1 MRDEAWRMKDVMK
14 DEEWEM
20 KDEGWDEGWEM
31 KIDYST
37 SIMPEMLTARRPTP
51 DWHLNETC
59 LLFTGFGE
67 DEGLRMIDEGW
78 KWDEGWELAAY
89 LNDTIKNGRVQLR
102 LTAQHNN
109 YTTVYGRRHR
119 GRTQNHHSGTFHT
132 IFNVFNAKPIHS
144 IFGIYFLDGLVHRV
158 LSSSSKQLESDCG
171 VWGNPR
177 SYNWCNW
184 ELSHWLEGST
194 PPTHGQFRL
203 SLESLEWSG
212 RHPPSQKFPPKN
224 R

>member
-1 MRDEAWRMKDVMK
+1 MIDMRWRMNDERWSMKDGRWRREDEIWSMK
-14 DEEWEM
+14 DEE
-20 KDEGWDEGWEM
+20 WEM

-37 SIMPEMLTARRPTP
+37 SIMLEMLTARRPTP

-67 DEGLRMIDEGW
+67 DEGW

-119 GRTQNHHSGTFHT
+119 GRTQNHHSGTFNRLQCKTNTFHFWYLFPWW
-132 IFNVFNAKPIHS
+132 I
-144 IFGIYFLDGLVHRV
+144 
-158 LSSSSKQLESDCG
+158 SSQSVE
-171 VWGNPR
+171 
-177 SYNWCNW
+177 
-184 ELSHWLEGST
+184 
-194 PPTHGQFRL
+194 
-203 SLESLEWSG
+203 
-212 RHPPSQKFPPKN
+212 
-224 R
+224 

>member
-1 MRDEAWRMKDVMK
+1 MIDMRWRMNDERWRMKDEAWRMKDVMK

-67 DEGLRMIDEGW
+67 DEGWRMRDEGW

-109 YTTVYGRRHR
+109 YTTVYGRCHG
-119 GRTQNHHSGTFHT
+119 GRTQNHHSGTFHRLQCKT
-132 IFNVFNAKPIHS
+132 NTFHFWYLFPWWI
-144 IFGIYFLDGLVHRV
+144 
-158 LSSSSKQLESDCG
+158 SSQSVE
-171 VWGNPR
+171 
-177 SYNWCNW
+177 
-184 ELSHWLEGST
+184 
-194 PPTHGQFRL
+194 
-203 SLESLEWSG
+203 
-212 RHPPSQKFPPKN
+212 
-224 R
+224 